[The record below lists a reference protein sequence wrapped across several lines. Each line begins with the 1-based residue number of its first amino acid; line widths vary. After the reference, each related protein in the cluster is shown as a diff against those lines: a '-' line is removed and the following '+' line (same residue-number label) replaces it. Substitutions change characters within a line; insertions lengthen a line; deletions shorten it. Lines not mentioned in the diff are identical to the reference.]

1 LLDSVGWALYRRG
14 VVSTSHAMR
23 PRFLSTGSQQRI
35 RLVGGSSSTQ
45 RFRAAKSR
53 ARLSGKDV
61 LRVDLSM
68 ILGKYIGET
77 ERNIRR
83 LMDEAERANAVLYF
97 DEADELLER
106 SDQTGTGKS
115 RVPNARNALTSAA
128 RRRHIT
134 VITGKAARPGG
145 AAITATPDESHD
157 DESNDD

>member
-1 LLDSVGWALYRRG
+1 
-14 VVSTSHAMR
+14 MR
-23 PRFLSTGSQQRI
+23 PRFLSTSSQQRV

-53 ARLSGKDV
+53 ARLNGKDV

-68 ILGKYIGET
+68 IVGKYIGDT

-83 LMDEAERANAVLYF
+83 LMDEAEKANAVLYL
-97 DEADELLER
+97 DEADELFEQPN
-106 SDQTGTGKS
+106 DAGTGKS

-134 VITGKAARPGG
+134 VITGKAARPRGSRP
-145 AAITATPDESHD
+145 APVT
-157 DESNDD
+157 DESNGDEPTDD